1 MSLSLKISR
10 KVGGRSDIIASRSWP
25 QNRISIGR
33 GEECTLVLEDPR
45 KHVSRVHVELE
56 EKDEGTAHLTIVSK
70 VNPVYVNGKKHAPGS
85 QVDLASGDRF
95 ELGEYELELLPPPS
109 TTQRMEAVVLDVEE
123 TTVPKNQKLQMA
135 KPAAAAAS
143 PPPDQVF
150 EEPTFLGQKAPQIED
165 DHLDGQPLP
174 PVEPGLFDDP
184 VDTAPAAPAP
194 PAAAEERM
202 AAKIA
207 AAKIAA
213 AEAAAAKA
221 AAAKAAAAEAA
232 AAEAAAAEAAAAEA
246 AAAKAAVAE
255 PQADVFAEATY
266 VGASSAAPS
275 VFDEAT
281 YVGGRPPPASAT
293 MPGIARS
300 SISAGSATGMRDAVT
315 VFLEGAGLAGKEIR
329 DAEIEEFLRQAGKIM
344 RAAIEG
350 SMALLAARAT
360 AKKELR
366 AEDRTM
372 VASKD
377 NNPLKLM
384 SDPQEA
390 MAFLFDTKNR
400 TDGFLEPVQ
409 AVGDAF
415 EDLRAHEVA
424 LFAAMRA
431 ALLGAIQRFDPKMLE
446 AELEKSA
453 GGLGLNRKAKLWEL
467 FAGYQQKLARDA
479 DDDFN
484 KVFGRE
490 FMGTYMAQVKRLRGG
505 G

>member
-1 MSLSLKISR
+1 MSLSLKIS
-10 KVGGRSDIIASRSWP
+10 KKIGGRSDMIASRSWP
-25 QNRISIGR
+25 QNRITIGR
-33 GEECTLVLEDPR
+33 GEECTLVLEDPK
-45 KHVSRVHVELE
+45 KHISRVHVELE
-56 EKDEGTAHLTIVSK
+56 EKDEGTFHLTIVSK
-70 VNPVYVNGKKHAPGS
+70 VNPVFVNGKRHAPS
-85 QVDLASGDRF
+85 SSIDLSAGDHF
-95 ELGEYELELLPPPS
+95 ELGEYELELLPPPNV
-109 TTQRMEAVVLDVEE
+109 TQRMAAVVSNVEE
-123 TTVPKNQKLQMA
+123 TTRPDNPQLQMA
-135 KPAAAAAS
+135 KVPASGNAVPVAPVAAAPVAAPPPPPP
-143 PPPDQVF
+143 PPPDPVF
-150 EEPTFLGQKAPQIED
+150 EEATFIGQKAPPIPPVEHD
-165 DHLDGQPLP
+165 PLEGQELP
-174 PVEPGLFDDP
+174 PVEPGLFDEP
-184 VDTAPAAPAP
+184 AVAQVAAPAP
-194 PAAAEERM
+194 APVPAPEAET
-202 AAKIA
+202 
-207 AAKIAA
+207 
-213 AEAAAAKA
+213 
-221 AAAKAAAAEAA
+221 
-232 AAEAAAAEAAAAEA
+232 
-246 AAAKAAVAE
+246 
-255 PQADVFAEATY
+255 DVFAEATY

-281 YVGGRPPPASAT
+281 YVGGRPPQGGASSSTTSGAPVAT
-293 MPGIARS
+293 AR
-300 SISAGSATGMRDAVT
+300 AGGAGEMRKAVK
-315 VFLEGAGLAGKEIR
+315 VFLEGAGLSGKEVQ
-329 DAEIEEFLRQAGKIM
+329 DADIEEFLRQAGKLM
-344 RAAIEG
+344 RASIEG

-390 MAFLFDTKNR
+390 MAFLFDTKGR

-409 AVGDAF
+409 AVSDAF

-431 ALLGAIQRFDPKMLE
+431 ALLGTIQRFDPKTLE

>member
-1 MSLSLKISR
+1 MSLSLKISK
-10 KVGGRSDIIASRSWP
+10 KVGGRADIIASRSWP
-25 QNRISIGR
+25 QNRITVGR

-45 KHVSRVHVELE
+45 KHISRVHVELE
-56 EKDEGTAHLTIVSK
+56 EKDEGTFHLTIVSK
-70 VNPVYVNGKKHAPGS
+70 VNPVFVNGKKQAPGS
-85 QVDLASGDRF
+85 RLDLTAGDRF
-95 ELGEYELELLPPPS
+95 ELGEYELELLAPPS
-109 TTQRMEAVVLDVEE
+109 PTLKADAHVSAVEE
-123 TTVPKNQKLQMA
+123 TTRPDNPQLRVAQKPSSGNTAPVEPLVA
-135 KPAAAAAS
+135 PAPVVAS
-143 PPPDQVF
+143 PPPPPPPPDPVF
-150 EEPTFLGQKAPQIED
+150 EEATFMGQKAPVIEPD
-165 DHLDGQPLP
+165 PLEGQALP

-184 VDTAPAAPAP
+184 VVAESAPAAPA
-194 PAAAEERM
+194 
-202 AAKIA
+202 
-207 AAKIAA
+207 
-213 AEAAAAKA
+213 
-221 AAAKAAAAEAA
+221 
-232 AAEAAAAEAAAAEA
+232 
-246 AAAKAAVAE
+246 VAE
-255 PQADVFAEATY
+255 ADVFAEATY
-266 VGASSAAPS
+266 VGASNAAPN

-281 YVGGRPPPASAT
+281 YVGGRPPQASAT
-293 MPGIARS
+293 TPGSPAAARPGG
-300 SISAGSATGMRDAVT
+300 AVGMRKAVT
-315 VFLEGAGLAGKEIR
+315 VFLEGAGLAGKEVP

-344 RAAIEG
+344 RASIEG

-390 MAFLFDTKNR
+390 MAFLFDTKGR
-400 TDGFLEPVQ
+400 ADGFLEPVQ

-431 ALLGAIQRFDPKMLE
+431 ALLSSIQRFDPKTLE
-446 AELEKSA
+446 AELEKNA

-505 G
+505 GQ

>member
-1 MSLSLKISR
+1 MSLSIKISK
-10 KVGGRSDIIASRSWP
+10 KVGGRSDMIASRSWP

-33 GEECTLVLEDPR
+33 GEECTLVLEDPK

-56 EKDEGTAHLTIVSK
+56 EKEEGSFQLSVVSK
-70 VNPVYVNGKKHAPGS
+70 VNPVFVNGKKHAPGS
-85 QVDLASGDRF
+85 QIELSAGDRF
-95 ELGEYELELLPPPS
+95 ELGEYELELLAPPNV
-109 TTQRMEAVVLDVEE
+109 TQRMDALVPDVEE
-123 TTVPKNQKLQMA
+123 TTRPVNPQLQMPGKSA
-135 KPAAAAAS
+135 PL
-143 PPPDQVF
+143 PPPPLAPPPRAPEPVF
-150 EEPTFLGQKAPQIED
+150 AEATFIGQKAPVAPPPED
-165 DHLDGQPLP
+165 EPLDHKALP
-174 PVEPGLFDDP
+174 PIEPGFFDEP
-184 VDTAPAAPAP
+184 EVAAPPPPATAAPAPAAPALE
-194 PAAAEERM
+194 PA
-202 AAKIA
+202 
-207 AAKIAA
+207 
-213 AEAAAAKA
+213 
-221 AAAKAAAAEAA
+221 
-232 AAEAAAAEAAAAEA
+232 
-246 AAAKAAVAE
+246 
-255 PQADVFAEATY
+255 ADVFADATY
-266 VGASSAAPS
+266 MGSSASAPAPN

-281 YVGGRPPPASAT
+281 YVGGRPPQQGGTAPGAPAAS
-293 MPGIARS
+293 PGGA
-300 SISAGSATGMRDAVT
+300 AGMRQAMN

-329 DAEIEEFLRQAGKIM
+329 DAEIEDFLRQSGKIL
-344 RAAIEG
+344 RASIEG

-390 MAFLFDTKNR
+390 LAFLFDTKDR
-400 TDGFLEPVQ
+400 TDGFLDPVR

-431 ALLGAIQRFDPKMLE
+431 ALLGSIQRFDPKTLE
-446 AELEKSA
+446 AELEKGA

-467 FAGYQQKLARDA
+467 FAVYQQKLARDA

-490 FMGTYMAQVKRLRGG
+490 FMGTYMAQVKRLRSGG
-505 G
+505 

>member
-1 MSLSLKISR
+1 MSLSLKVSK
-10 KVGGRSDIIASRSWP
+10 KVDGRLDIIASRSWP

-33 GEECTLVLEDPR
+33 GEECTLVLEDPK
-45 KHVSRVHVELE
+45 KHISRVHVELE
-56 EKDEGTAHLTIVSK
+56 EKDETSFRLTIVSK
-70 VNPVYVNGKKHAPGS
+70 VNPVYVNGKKHAPS
-85 QVDLASGDRF
+85 SRVDLVAGDRF
-95 ELGEYELELLPPPS
+95 ELGEYEIELLPPPS
-109 TTQRMEAVVLDVEE
+109 VTQRMDAVVSSVEE
-123 TTVPKNQKLQMA
+123 TTRPDNPQLKMPKSA
-135 KPAAAAAS
+135 
-143 PPPDQVF
+143 PPPAPPPAP
-150 EEPTFLGQKAPQIED
+150 EPAVVAEATFIGQKAPAIEPD
-165 DHLDGQPLP
+165 PLEGQELP
-174 PVEPGLFDDP
+174 PIEPGIFDEP
-184 VDTAPAAPAP
+184 AVETAPAPVAAPE
-194 PAAAEERM
+194 PAG
-202 AAKIA
+202 
-207 AAKIAA
+207 
-213 AEAAAAKA
+213 
-221 AAAKAAAAEAA
+221 
-232 AAEAAAAEAAAAEA
+232 
-246 AAAKAAVAE
+246 
-255 PQADVFAEATY
+255 DVFAEATY
-266 VGASSAAPS
+266 VGASAATPS
-275 VFDEAT
+275 VLDEAT
-281 YVGGRPPPASAT
+281 YVGGRPPSQGAAPSAVPAA
-293 MPGIARS
+293 ARTGG
-300 SISAGSATGMRDAVT
+300 AAGMREAVKA
-315 VFLEGAGLAGKEIR
+315 FLEGAGLGGKEIR
-329 DAEIEEFLRQAGKIM
+329 DADIEEFLRQSGKIM

-390 MAFLFDTKNR
+390 LAFLFDTKDR
-400 TDGFLEPVQ
+400 ADGFLDPVQ

-431 ALLGAIQRFDPKMLE
+431 ALLGAIQRFDPKSLE
-446 AELEKSA
+446 TELEKSA

-479 DDDFN
+479 EDDFN